1 MSDKLTII
9 EDSENYYLQKRANI
23 QNVLISSN
31 KSFLQKSY
39 EFEKIS
45 IIKKEP
51 TFIFLITGWIAQTS
65 LLMQIKN
72 PVDDFLKQDIINMLV
87 GYWSNLSFE
96 EIVKAF
102 ELERFGIFK
111 EKTEHYQLFDCN
123 YISQVLKKYQRWKRE
138 QKTELDINPKPKIEV
153 MTDEEK
159 EAILINGI
167 NQKYLDYKETKE
179 IEEPF
184 THIFKDLIE
193 RKIIKMP
200 NAQTP
205 KLSKYYDDKI
215 TEATNQVLKESRDY
229 FTEDKGKRQQ
239 NKTIIDSIIS
249 KIPNEDA
256 KSLIEIRAKKLV
268 LIDFFNKQIEENK
281 DKII

>member
-1 MSDKLTII
+1 MSDKLIII

-23 QNVLISSN
+23 QNDLICSN

-39 EFEKIS
+39 DFEKLS

-51 TFIFLITGWIAQTS
+51 NFIFLITGWIAQTS

-72 PVDDFLKQDIINMLV
+72 PVDDLLKQDIINMLV

-102 ELERFGIFK
+102 ELERFGMFK
-111 EKTEHYQLFDCN
+111 EKTEHFQLFDST
-123 YISQVLKKYQRWKRE
+123 YISAILKKYQNWKRE
-138 QKTELDINPKPKIEV
+138 QKIQHKIEPPKTENI
-153 MTDEEK
+153 MSEEEK

-167 NQKYLDYKETKE
+167 NQKYLDFKETKD

-184 THIFKDLIE
+184 THIFKFLIE
-193 RKIIKMP
+193 KGVLKMP
-200 NAQTP
+200 NASTP
-205 KLSKYYDDKI
+205 KLQKYYDDKLND
-215 TEATNQVLKESRDY
+215 ATNQILKESRDY
-229 FTEDKGKRQQ
+229 FPEDKGKRIS
-239 NKTIIDSIIS
+239 NKALIDSIIS

-268 LIDFFNKQIEENK
+268 LIDYFNRQIELNVQK
-281 DKII
+281 LF